1 MIKKKILLLLI
12 FFSLASCGYNPIYS
26 NKSFSNFSVSKF
38 ETSGD
43 AKINRKIRSLLNIKE
58 DNNLENSYT
67 LSIISKKD
75 KVIVAKDKLGN
86 VSIFKITAQVFVTIF
101 DSLDPENIIKT
112 KEFNSTYSY
121 NNIKNKFDLSQKEK
135 DIENNLI
142 ESIAQEI
149 IIFLHS

>member
-26 NKSFSNFSVSKF
+26 NKIFSNFSVSKF

-58 DNNLENSYT
+58 GSNLENSYT

-75 KVIVAKDKLGN
+75 KGTVAKDKLGN
-86 VSIFKITAQVFVTIF
+86 VSIFKISVQIFVTIF

-112 KEFNSTYSY
+112 KEFSSTYSY
-121 NNIKNKFDLSQKEK
+121 NNIKNKFDLSQNEK

>member
-12 FFSLASCGYNPIYS
+12 FFSLASCSYNPIYS
-26 NKSFSNFSVSKF
+26 NKSFSNFSVSKIQ
-38 ETSGD
+38 TSGD
-43 AKINRKIRSLLNIKE
+43 AEINRKIGSLLNIKE
-58 DNNLENSYT
+58 GNNLENSYT

-75 KVIVAKDKLGN
+75 KATVAKDNLGN
-86 VSIFKITAQVFVTIF
+86 VSIFKISVQVFVTIF

-112 KEFNSTYSY
+112 KEFSSTYSY
-121 NNIKNKFDLSQKEK
+121 NNIKNKFDLSQQEK

>member
-1 MIKKKILLLLI
+1 MRL
-12 FFSLASCGYNPIYS
+12 
-26 NKSFSNFSVSKF
+26 
-38 ETSGD
+38 
-43 AKINRKIRSLLNIKE
+43 NRKLISLLNFEK
-58 DNNLENSYT
+58 NSDQK
-67 LSIISKKD
+67 LSPNDLMLNSKK
-75 KVIVAKDKLGN
+75 ITSTSAKDKLGN
-86 VSIFKITAQVFVTIF
+86 VSIFKISVQIFVTIF

-112 KEFNSTYSY
+112 KKFSSTYSY

>member
-12 FFSLASCGYNPIYS
+12 FFSLASCDYNPIYS
-26 NKSFSNFSVSKF
+26 NKSFSNFHVSKF

-58 DNNLENSYT
+58 GNNLENSYT

-75 KVIVAKDKLGN
+75 KVTVAKDNLGN
-86 VSIFKITAQVFVTIF
+86 VSIFKISVQVFVTIF

-112 KEFNSTYSY
+112 KDFSSTYSY
-121 NNIKNKFDLSQKEK
+121 NNVKNKFDLSQYQK

-142 ESIAQEI
+142 NKIVEEISIY
-149 IIFLHS
+149 LTL

>member
-1 MIKKKILLLLI
+1 MPKL
-12 FFSLASCGYNPIYS
+12 
-26 NKSFSNFSVSKF
+26 
-38 ETSGD
+38 
-43 AKINRKIRSLLNIKE
+43 
-58 DNNLENSYT
+58 
-67 LSIISKKD
+67 
-75 KVIVAKDKLGN
+75 IVAKDKLGN

>member
-26 NKSFSNFSVSKF
+26 KNSFSIFSVDKI

-43 AKINRKIRSLLNIKE
+43 VKINRKIRSLLNIKKG
-58 DNNLENSYT
+58 NNLENSYT
-67 LSIISKKD
+67 LNIISKKD

-86 VSIFKITAQVFVTIF
+86 VSIFKISVQIFISIF

-112 KEFNSTYSY
+112 KEFSSTYSY
-121 NNIKNKFDLSQKEK
+121 NSIENKFDLSQKEK

-149 IIFLHS
+149 ILFLHS

>member
-12 FFSLASCGYNPIYS
+12 FFSLTSCGYNPIYT
-26 NKSFSNFSVSKF
+26 NKSFSDFSVSKI

-43 AKINRKIRSLLNIKE
+43 TKINRKIRSLLNIKE

-112 KEFNSTYSY
+112 KEFSSTYSY
-121 NNIKNKFDLSQKEK
+121 NNIKNKFDLSEKEK